1 MSSVVYVFCPCPFTG
16 CLHARI
22 KKIRPNRLET
32 DPDFGVAVMA
42 GGGWGAAGV
51 VGAWGASVA
60 WGVKGVML
68 GKNNAGTLVG
78 YKA

>member
-1 MSSVVYVFCPCPFTG
+1 MTG
-16 CLHARI
+16 GGRW
-22 KKIRPNRLET
+22 
-32 DPDFGVAVMA
+32 A
-42 GGGWGAAGV
+42 GGV
-51 VGAWGASVA
+51 VVAWGASVA